1 MEKSSKS
8 NLLLILIIVLLFG
21 CRGQKEEFLASS
33 VSPAIEEEMPS
44 ESSTLRSGKEFL
56 TLSEADKSIIK
67 NYCNDLKTL
76 AFESSAMTA
85 KALNYDSYKEVPV
98 EEILRNPMVA
108 HLQFLDIK
116 EEETNN
122 PIHFYDLSLEDREEF
137 LNAYLKEEQKS
148 IEEKVALVPELLT
161 EIEKYD
167 LACEKI
173 FSSQNIERLDY
184 ENMNFRKFSIAKT
197 QSSKTLKRHSI
208 STKEVD
214 LFDLIEE
221 ELGSQNNIQDQDH
234 IDMSEGLSPA
244 MLRSSSSSGGGR
256 NPFVRSRIISKHLE
270 SGVRKGDIII
280 RKKRLLAIGKKFS
293 IAGHIAIINTPLKW
307 NSQPRDNLSID
318 STPEDKKE
326 GHSDGVQYMNFDT
339 WCRPHT
345 VLGIRRA
352 TTSRS
357 KVRIRGHYRY
367 YRSYVR
373 IGDLSRMADRAKTY
387 IGRPYGNVFK
397 TMKEVPN
404 KFICSSLVWYCAKM
418 EYGVDISNGSR
429 KYVWPSDIL
438 KDSNTYIKTEYK
450 K

>member
-1 MEKSSKS
+1 MKKLFKS
-8 NLLLILIIVLLFG
+8 NLLLILIAVLLFG
-21 CRGQKEEFLASS
+21 CRGQKEDFLASS
-33 VSPAIEEEMPS
+33 VSSVIEEKMPS
-44 ESSTLRSGKEFL
+44 ESSTLRSGNEFL

-85 KALNYDSYKEVPV
+85 KALNYDSYKEVPI

-116 EEETNN
+116 EEGTNN
-122 PIHFYDLSLEDREEF
+122 PIRFYDLSLEDREEF

-173 FSSQNIERLDY
+173 FSSQHIERLDY
-184 ENMNFRKFSIAKT
+184 ENMDFSKFSIAKT
-197 QSSKTLKRHSI
+197 QSSKTLKRYST

-221 ELGSQNNIQDQDH
+221 ELDSQNNIQDH
-234 IDMSEGLSPA
+234 VDMSDGLSPA
-244 MLRSSSSSGGGR
+244 MLRSSSSSEGGGNTSVR
-256 NPFVRSRIISKHLE
+256 NKIISKHLE
-270 SGVRKGDIII
+270 ARVRKGDILI
-280 RKKRLLAIGKKFS
+280 REKNLFAIGKNFS
-293 IAGHIAIINTPLKW
+293 IGGHTAIINTPLNW
-307 NSQPRDNLSID
+307 NSQSWHNLSID
-318 STPEDKKE
+318 STPKDKKE
-326 GHSDGVQYMNFDT
+326 GHSDGVQEMTFDT
-339 WCRPHT
+339 WCRPHA
-345 VLGIRRA
+345 VLGIRKVITR
-352 TTSRS
+352 RS
-357 KVRIRGHYRY
+357 KVKIRGRRRY
-367 YRSYVR
+367 YRSYVP
-373 IGDLSRMADRAKTY
+373 IEDLSRMADRAKTY

-438 KDSNTYIKTEYK
+438 KDSETYIKTEYK